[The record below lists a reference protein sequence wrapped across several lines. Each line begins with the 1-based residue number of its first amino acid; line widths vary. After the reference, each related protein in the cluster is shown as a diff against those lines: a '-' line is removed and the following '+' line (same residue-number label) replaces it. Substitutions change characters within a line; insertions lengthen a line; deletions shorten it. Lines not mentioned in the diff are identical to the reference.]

1 MNIEP
6 YLKLMAQ
13 KQASDLYFTTGA
25 PPSVKIMGEMRPIS
39 NKPLEPGMA
48 KAAAYNLMNEK
59 QIMEFEAEREMNLG
73 IAHKGLGR
81 FRVNIYVQRG
91 EVSMVIRFIKNE
103 IPTIDQIKMPPVLK
117 DLVLHNA
124 GLIMVVGATGS
135 GKSTTLASMINHRN
149 KTTAG
154 HILTVEDPIE
164 YVFHHEQSIVGQRE
178 VGLDTL
184 SYDNALREAMREAP
198 DLIMIGEVRDRHTM
212 EACIG
217 FADTGHLALS
227 TLHAVNSFQALD
239 RIINMFP
246 AENKH
251 QILSDLSL
259 NLKAVI
265 SQRLVVTKDGGRVPA
280 VEILINT
287 PYISELIKKGE
298 MGEMK
303 EVMEKGA
310 SSGMQTFDQSLYELY
325 KAGIIDLQ
333 QALANADS
341 RGDLE
346 WRINF
351 GGGVKIDREAE
362 DNLQMLDENLGGVD
376 LDERA
381 AKEALIEA
389 AKVKAKKKKEKS
401 LDDALGDLKPLD
413 EVKLIDDQ

>member
-1 MNIEP
+1 MNIDP
-6 YLKLMAQ
+6 YLTLMAQ
-13 KQASDLYFTTGA
+13 KNASDIYFTTGA
-25 PPSVKIMGEMRPIS
+25 PPSIKIEGEMRRIS
-39 NKPLEPGMA
+39 NKALEPGQV
-48 KAAAYNLMNEK
+48 KAAAYQLMNEK

-73 IAHKGLGR
+73 IALKNVGR

-91 EVSMVIRFIKNE
+91 EVSMVIRYIKNE
-103 IPTIDQIKMPPVLK
+103 IPTIEKLRMPPVLK
-117 DLVLHNA
+117 DLVMHKT

-135 GKSTTLASMINHRN
+135 GKSTTMASMIDFRN
-149 KTTAG
+149 TVTAG

-164 YVFHHEQSIVGQRE
+164 YVFMHKQSIVGQRE

-184 SYDNALREAMREAP
+184 SYENALREAMREAP
-198 DLIMIGEVRDRHTM
+198 DMIMIGEVRDRHTM

-246 AENKH
+246 PDAK
-251 QILSDLSL
+251 QQVLMDLSL
-259 NLKAVI
+259 NLKAII
-265 SQRLVVTKDGGRVPA
+265 SQRLVPTKDGSRVPA
-280 VEILINT
+280 VEIMINT
-287 PYISELIKKGE
+287 PYISELIKRGE

-310 SSGMQTFDQSLYELY
+310 SSGMQTFDQSLFELY
-325 KAGIIDLQ
+325 KAGHIDLQ
-333 QALANADS
+333 SALANADS

-351 GGGVKIDREAE
+351 GGGVKSLKKSEAALSFPS
-362 DNLQMLDENLGGVD
+362 DGLGGKD
-376 LDERA
+376 LDSRE
-381 AKEALIEA
+381 AKEALMESAEA
-389 AKVKAKKKKEKS
+389 GKVSDSQA

-413 EVKLIDDQ
+413 EVKLIEDE